1 MPNLSTLGFQQWK
14 FKHLKIYRIG
24 AWPPA
29 GGSKGTRICEG
40 IVEAPSS
47 IWFGIFLS
55 GKRSIFLIKFLFYFP
70 LGGACE
76 RESLLGYIMDLYCLS
91 SEGKYLSRL
100 LPVPAWSLD
109 SEGLHS
115 GWKTGVLEPYARVH
129 VYACVCARVH
139 VYVWACTHAFT
150 HIWDTWLSGIVATP
164 FVLRAILPAH
174 N

>member
-1 MPNLSTLGFQQWK
+1 MPNLNTLGFQQWK
-14 FKHLKIYRIG
+14 FKHFKIYRIG

-29 GGSKGTRICEG
+29 GGSKGTKICKG

-47 IWFGIFLS
+47 DLVFFS
-55 GKRSIFLIKFLFYFP
+55 VGKEAYFFFIKFLFYFP

-76 RESLLGYIMDLYCLS
+76 RESLLGHIMDLYCLS
-91 SEGKYLSRL
+91 LEGKYLSRL

-115 GWKTGVLEPYARVH
+115 GWKTGVLEPYACVH
-129 VYACVCARVH
+129 VCVCSCACVRVCVH
-139 VYVWACTHAFT
+139 TCIYTHMRYLALWHT
-150 HIWDTWLSGIVATP
+150 RHP